1 MWNRILLQLGIM
13 ILSSIEEAENYYMS
27 TYLCHSLIWFES
39 IQLLRLG
46 DGQCRI
52 YKIDGMRGNVA
63 FVRLQCMFS
72 KQHTIMVSTVCKLSN
87 RAAYWTIVSK

>member
-1 MWNRILLQLGIM
+1 MWNRILIQLGFM

-52 YKIDGMRGNVA
+52 YKVDGMRGNVA
-63 FVRLQCMFS
+63 FV
-72 KQHTIMVSTVCKLSN
+72 
-87 RAAYWTIVSK
+87 